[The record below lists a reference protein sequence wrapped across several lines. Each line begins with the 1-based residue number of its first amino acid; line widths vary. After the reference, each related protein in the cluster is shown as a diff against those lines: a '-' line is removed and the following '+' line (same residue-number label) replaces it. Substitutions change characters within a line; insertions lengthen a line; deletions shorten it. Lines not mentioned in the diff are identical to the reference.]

1 MAPISDKMWS
11 RCVYVMCGRLDAYL
25 IVCSTKKAENIL
37 TYKWPVENGDEHRQ
51 ALDVCAEVMKGNLPA
66 DEARHAFIVAAREAG
81 LVTADT
87 PRQFAFA
94 MPKGARKTGM
104 SHEKNRSC

>member
-94 MPKGARKTGM
+94 IPKGARKTGM
-104 SHEKNRSC
+104 SHEKSRSC